1 MGPTHPQ
8 IGEVAGRTGL
18 SMRILRSHDEV
29 DPVAPA
35 TIAQGRSRLPA
46 EDRRANQRSPLGSV
60 QGSTARR
67 RREIRR
73 QARMVG
79 AWS

>member
-1 MGPTHPQ
+1 MGPTHTQ

-18 SMRILRSHDEV
+18 PMRILRSHDEV

-35 TIAQGRSRLPA
+35 TIAQGRSRLSVV
-46 EDRRANQRSPLGSV
+46 DRRASPRSPLASV
-60 QGSTARR
+60 EGSTARR